1 MVIDEAEFKRK
12 VNSSIATL
20 VLNYED
26 VENVNNMIQNYLV
39 YYKKLVPDLKEIYES
54 ITFEEV
60 RDVIDNFDTKEMV
73 VIKMK
78 KQK

>member
-1 MVIDEAEFKRK
+1 
-12 VNSSIATL
+12 
-20 VLNYED
+20 
-26 VENVNNMIQNYLV
+26 MIQNYLV